1 MGTAMVNYGIVEAGI
16 FFMLIGVLA
25 YFSLSLSMIFT
36 AAVCGLGLLILL
48 IGLSQKKPADKNKK
62 RKK

>member
-1 MGTAMVNYGIVEAGI
+1 MVNYGIVEAGV

-25 YFSLSLSMIFT
+25 YFSLNLSVILS
-36 AAVCGLGLLILL
+36 AAICGLGLLIILV
-48 IGLSQKKPADKNKK
+48 GLSQKKPAVKNKK